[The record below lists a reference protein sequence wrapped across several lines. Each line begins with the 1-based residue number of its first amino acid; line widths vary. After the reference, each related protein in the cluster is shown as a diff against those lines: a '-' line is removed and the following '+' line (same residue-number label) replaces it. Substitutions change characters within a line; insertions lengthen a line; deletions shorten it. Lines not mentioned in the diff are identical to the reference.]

1 MELCDAHAR
10 RPDAS
15 WLVLAGKCPC
25 AEQALHDE
33 TRHRAKKLFE
43 CAVPVLLAGEALQ
56 DADLRRKL
64 AKSEFQASKALK
76 QPYLTL
82 GVYTHT
88 HIYIQSPRGTHTYT
102 HIHHLHI
109 LLLPSSEMYAHAF
122 DAGLSRGYFR
132 ANQSKRLRV
141 ALHTGRAQG

>member
-88 HIYIQSPRGTHTYT
+88 HIYIYT
-102 HIHHLHI
+102 VTQRHAHIHAYT
-109 LLLPSSEMYAHAF
+109 SSAHSAF
-122 DAGLSRGYFR
+122 TF
-132 ANQSKRLRV
+132 
-141 ALHTGRAQG
+141 